1 MGTTSKILLVG
12 IIILI
17 AGASSLLDRE
27 FAGSP
32 PPPPDPILPMANLAH
47 IADAPPSATIA
58 YRVRNGDTLDG
69 IARRVYGDPALAK
82 LIRDSRHRTPKSLKP
97 GQTLF
102 LPGHPPPSVRR
113 RSYVVREGDSLYK
126 IAERILGD
134 GDRWRVIYDANR
146 DTLKSPQSLESG
158 QVLKIRDD
166 L

>member
-1 MGTTSKILLVG
+1 MGTTSKILLVE

-17 AGASSLLDRE
+17 AVPSSLLDRE

-32 PPPPDPILPMANLAH
+32 TPPSDPILPMANLAH
-47 IADAPPSATIA
+47 IADAAPSATIA
-58 YRVRNGDTLDG
+58 YRVRKGDTLDG
-69 IARRVYGDPALAK
+69 IARRVYGDPALAE
-82 LIRDSRHRTPKSLKP
+82 LIRDSRHQKLKSLKE

-102 LPGHPPPSVRR
+102 LPDHPPPTVRT

-126 IAERILGD
+126 IAERVLGD

-146 DTLKSPQSLESG
+146 DTLESPASLHRG
-158 QVLKIRDD
+158 QVLRISDD